1 MKTSEIA
8 RVKLRSA
15 QAEAAAR
22 LAAIT
27 TEMELRQAEIALLD
41 LEMTTASD
49 VAATGRLALRKLR
62 HADEELPLPAR
73 NGDKAPRPRTGGRA
87 AKR

>member
-15 QAEAAAR
+15 QAEAAR
-22 LAAIT
+22 LAAINA
-27 TEMELRQAEIALLD
+27 EMELRQAEIALLE
-41 LEMTTASD
+41 LEMATASD
-49 VAATGRLALRKLR
+49 VAATGQLALRKLR